1 MIAAYCA
8 GMLTGSR
15 ILLALLDALRQGAGD
30 GWRPDRFPSEPVALR
45 SSESEADATAQPN
58 DSIVRIGA
66 TVYPGIVS
74 LRGSNTRH
82 SEPTSQPTSQ
92 ICVLEADKAAIVERG
107 LKAHQA
113 RDGSW
118 PLVTHFEADP

>member
-1 MIAAYCA
+1 
-8 GMLTGSR
+8 MLTGSR
-15 ILLALLDALRQGAGD
+15 ILLALLDALRQEAGD

-74 LRGSNTRH
+74 LRGSNARP
-82 SEPTSQPTSQ
+82 SESCPSGTTLDIIPRRRVSGDSEPTSQ

-107 LKAHQA
+107 LK
-113 RDGSW
+113 RTR
-118 PLVTHFEADP
+118 PVTDHGP